1 MRVAVFMLLF
11 ALCAVPAGTA
21 QTGLPQF
28 GGGQAANYVGY
39 AFVEC
44 TAAKQPAVRLV
55 LMQGVPPKDLPASAP
70 RPSLALI
77 LPGSPDSIAGKDAT
91 LSKDPAGAGQIVSC
105 PVVGACVPAET
116 GTVTL
121 EPRGADGTYKGQ
133 FKATWPPIPERQ
145 GKFSVTWRDSGK
157 TCG

>member
-1 MRVAVFMLLF
+1 MRVAVFMVLF

-44 TAAKQPAVRLV
+44 TAANTPAVRLV

-77 LPGSPDSIAGKDAT
+77 LPGGPDSIAGKDAT

-116 GTVTL
+116 GMATL

>member
-1 MRVAVFMLLF
+1 MRIAVFMLLF
-11 ALCAVPAGTA
+11 ALCAVPTGIA

-28 GGGQAANYVGY
+28 GGGGAANYGGY
-39 AFVEC
+39 AFIEC
-44 TAAKQPAVRLV
+44 NAANKPAVRLV
-55 LMQGVPPKDLPASAP
+55 LMQGVVPPALPASAP
-70 RPSLALI
+70 RPSLAVI
-77 LPGSPDSIAGKDAT
+77 LPGSPDSIAGKEVT

-121 EPRGADGTYKGQ
+121 EARGADGTYKGQ

-145 GKFSVTWRDSGK
+145 GKFSVGWRDSGK